1 MENYIFGVDLGGTTV
16 KLGLFDDQGTL
27 LEKWEIVTVT
37 ANKGERILP
46 DIAASIKAKMEEKGI
61 VVDQLKGIG
70 LGVPGAVMNDSYA
83 DPCVNLDQW
92 GGFDAAAELTRLC
105 GAPAKVAN
113 DANIAAIG
121 EFIGGAAKGYSNVVM
136 ITLGTGVGCGI
147 ILDKHLLRGSH
158 GAAGEFGHMKIHDD
172 CPVTCGCGAKG
183 CLEQYASATGIVR
196 CAKLALAESDGSSA
210 MAKFENLTCKDVFDC
225 AKAGD
230 QLALKVVDDMG
241 RDLGM
246 GLANAAGICDPEVF
260 VIGGGVSRAGQIII
274 DAIKKYYPIYAF
286 PACRNA
292 EITLA
297 TLGNDA
303 GIYGAAGLIMED

>member
-1 MENYIFGVDLGGTTV
+1 MEKYIFGVDLGGTTV
-16 KLGLFDDQGTL
+16 KLGLFDGQGAL
-27 LEKWEIVTVT
+27 LDKWEIVTVT

-46 DIAASIKAKMEEKGI
+46 DITDSIKAKMEEKGI
-61 VVDQLKGIG
+61 SADQLKGIG

-113 DANIAAIG
+113 DANVAAIG
-121 EFIGGAAKGYSNVVM
+121 EFVGGAAKGYTNVVM

-147 ILDKHLLRGSH
+147 ILNKRLLRGSH
-158 GAAGEFGHMKIHDD
+158 GAGGEFGHVKIHDD
-172 CPVTCGCGAKG
+172 CPVTCGCGGKG
-183 CLEQYASATGIVR
+183 CLEQYTSATGIVR
-196 CAKLALAESDGSSA
+196 CAKLALAESDGNSA
-210 MAKFENLTCKDVFDC
+210 MAKFEKLTCKDVFDC

-230 QLALKVVDDMG
+230 QLALKIVDDMG

-246 GLANAAGICDPEVF
+246 SLANAANLIDPEII

-286 PACRNA
+286 PACRDV
-292 EITLA
+292 EFKLA

-303 GIYGAAGLIMED
+303 GIYGAAGLILEK